1 MAIFTTWDLDVELV
15 GSQSPRCPEAS
26 KTLHVAFDRVD
37 AAWAEFASPAAPSTK
52 MSLAEFEGVLRQELL
67 VTASEDQVHA
77 PRGLVDCVVPES
89 GWWCK
94 VGGYGVGFRRVF

>member
-1 MAIFTTWDLDVELV
+1 VAIFTTWDLDVELV

-26 KTLHVAFDRVD
+26 KTLHV
-37 AAWAEFASPAAPSTK
+37 APSTK